1 MKFPFLLI
9 LITTLLHLN
18 LRGQKSLSIS
28 AVSTPPL
35 IDGVISPGEWIASEP
50 GSGFIQMEPAK
61 GSPSAV
67 QTEVYSLSDS
77 LNIYFA
83 FKCTQGA
90 EHPLTANIQMR
101 DKLLGSDDAVI
112 IIMDTY
118 GDSRS
123 AYGFSVNP
131 IGTQTDY
138 KISDD
143 GRNINYEWDIEW
155 EAAASMTSEGWVCE
169 VSIPFASLKY
179 KSTANVWGANFGRIL
194 VSNSEISW
202 WSGEMSDNYRI
213 SQGGSLEGII
223 PPSKPKRLMIFP
235 YASLRYEDS
244 DITMLHNK
252 LIPDAGGD
260 VLLNISS
267 NLSLNATVNPDFAS
281 VEGDRV
287 RIDLSGWEINFPE
300 KRLFFQEGNEMFSLR
315 YKPFYSRRIG
325 DISYGAKFTGKAGR
339 YAMNVLNVRSVEDLE
354 EGKPA
359 AFFTAARVK
368 ADVFKSSTLGA
379 IFVDKSDFDT
389 TFSRSF
395 GVDWVMNPGE
405 RWKITGQLLGSYPGD
420 FLKHSGGFLRIANET
435 NKYHVHIRY
444 TRLGEQ
450 MKDNINQTGF
460 LSDDDRHEIDAD
472 LNYTFWLKESFLRYI
487 RVSAG
492 NNVYWGLDG
501 DLRGYKF
508 RDYIRF
514 YLDNRFSYRL
524 YYDNRYQIRSTENE
538 MGNPVE
544 IGFYNYFYENQIGYN
559 TDASSHAAIS
569 YTFGRNFNRKMSILS
584 AGFSVQPISKLNVRY
599 DLTWLDF
606 EPDTIAYSDIRLEQS
621 TVLNILT
628 LDYYFTN
635 NLWIRLF
642 AQHNTYDE
650 RIYLYG
656 QFGWRFKPPFGAL
669 YLIYAG
675 NNYFDH
681 NQKRY
686 YDHQTVFLKF
696 TYPIGF

>member
-1 MKFPFLLI
+1 MKYLIPLLLI
-9 LITTLLHLN
+9 SVIFLSISE
-18 LRGQKSLSIS
+18 GQKSLS
-28 AVSTPPL
+28 TPVVASSPV
-35 IDGVISPGEWIASEP
+35 IDGVISPGEWDASLP
-50 GSGFIQMEPAK
+50 ASGFTQMEPDK
-61 GSPSAV
+61 GSEASV
-67 QTEVYSLSDS
+67 QTRVYTVSDS
-77 LNIYFA
+77 LTIYFA
-83 FKCTQGA
+83 FECRQGP
-90 EHPLTANIQMR
+90 ENPVTANIQMR
-101 DKLLGSDDAVI
+101 DKVMGGDDAVI
-112 IIMDTY
+112 LVIDTY
-118 GDSRS
+118 GDNRS
-123 AYGFSVNP
+123 AYGFTVNP
-131 IGTQTDY
+131 LGTQTDY
-138 KISDD
+138 KITDD
-143 GRNINYEWDIEW
+143 GRNINYEWDVEW
-155 EAAASMTSEGWVCE
+155 KASASATPQGWVCE
-169 VSIPFASLKY
+169 VAIPFASLKY
-179 KSTANVWGANFGRIL
+179 KSSMNAWGVNFGRIL
-194 VSNSEISW
+194 VSNSEIAW

-213 SQGGSLEGII
+213 SQGGNITGII
-223 PPSKPKRLMIFP
+223 PPSRPKRLLIFP
-235 YASLRYEDS
+235 YASLRFEDS
-244 DITMLHNK
+244 DITGSHNK

-260 VLLNISS
+260 ILLNISS

-287 RIDLSGWEINFPE
+287 QIDLSGWEINFPE
-300 KRLFFQEGNEMFSLR
+300 KRLFFQEGNEMFSMR
-315 YKPFYSRRIG
+315 YQPFYSRRIG

-395 GVDWVMNPGE
+395 GLDWVMNPGE

-420 FLKHSGGFLRIANET
+420 LLKHSGGFLRIANET

-444 TRLGEQ
+444 TRLGEE

-460 LSDDDRHEIDAD
+460 LSDDDRHELDAD
-472 LNYTFWLKESFLRYI
+472 LNYTFWLNNNFLRYI

-492 NNVYWGLDG
+492 NKVYWGIDG
-501 DLRGYKF
+501 NLRGYTF

-514 YLDNRFSYRL
+514 YLTNRFSYRL
-524 YYDNRYQIRSTENE
+524 YYDNRYQIRSTTDGT
-538 MGNPVE
+538 GNPQD

-569 YTFGRNFNRKMSILS
+569 YTFGRNFHRKMNMLS
-584 AGFSVQPISKLNVRY
+584 GGFSVQPVSKLNVRY
-599 DLTWLDF
+599 DMSWLNF
-606 EPDTIAYSDIRLEQS
+606 EPDTIAYSDIRLEHS
-621 TVLNILT
+621 TLLNILT

-635 NLWIRLF
+635 NLWLRLF
-642 AQHNTYDE
+642 AQHNSYNE

-681 NQKRY
+681 DEKRY